1 MDVRFATPDWKTLD
15 VLRSEA
21 ILAPFFS
28 DERPLTGVLGLLDW
42 RLCGFVSRMIL
53 QGFVHGHSGE
63 AVLVP
68 LRPRMRMD
76 KLFLFGL
83 GPEQDFNETL
93 LGSATER
100 MLEIGTRARVR
111 AMALVLPGRSTGR
124 VSAVSAMESFVRAT
138 AERRDQ
144 DEVILLEPP
153 EAQREMDAILQRE
166 RRRARAS
173 GDDDD

>member
-1 MDVRFATPDWKTLD
+1 
-15 VLRSEA
+15 
-21 ILAPFFS
+21 
-28 DERPLTGVLGLLDW
+28 
-42 RLCGFVSRMIL
+42 
-53 QGFVHGHSGE
+53 
-63 AVLVP
+63 
-68 LRPRMRMD
+68 
-76 KLFLFGL
+76 
-83 GPEQDFNETL
+83 
-93 LGSATER
+93 
-100 MLEIGTRARVR
+100 
-111 AMALVLPGRSTGR
+111 MALVLPGRSTGR